1 MLIHIAMGDG
11 LVTATMKMKPFNMAV
26 TPMLTSISYH
36 QAYQVIGV
44 ATDETFNSPDSTG
57 DQ

>member
-1 MLIHIAMGDG
+1 MGDG